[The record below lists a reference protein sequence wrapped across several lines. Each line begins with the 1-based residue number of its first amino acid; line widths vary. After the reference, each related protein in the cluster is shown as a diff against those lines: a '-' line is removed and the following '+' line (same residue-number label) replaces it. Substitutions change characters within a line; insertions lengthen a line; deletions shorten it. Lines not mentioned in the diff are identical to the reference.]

1 MVFNYSIANFDNFCA
16 FLRRIYMNIVDLH
29 VHSNASD
36 GTLLPSELVKEAK
49 KAGLLAFALTDHDT
63 VSGVPEAVAAGTACG
78 IEVVPGIEISTCYKD
93 KEIHIVGLFLDY
105 TDKNFVSALGSET
118 DRRKRRNLELV
129 ERFNEY
135 GFPADIDEIRSMFP
149 GSIITRAH
157 FASYMVKKGY
167 VKDNAEAFSKYL
179 GQGMPL
185 YVPKELKDP
194 NEAIS
199 LIQTAGGVSVLAH
212 PLLYRLTSGELRAL
226 CSELKSLGL
235 TGIETMYSTYRGFDE
250 LNVRKLAHEFGLLES
265 GGSDFH
271 GANKP
276 HISLGNGCG
285 NLCISAS
292 YMEALRAE
300 SRSFTGY

>member
-1 MVFNYSIANFDNFCA
+1 
-16 FLRRIYMNIVDLH
+16 MNIVDLH

-36 GTLLPSELVKEAK
+36 GTLSPSELVKEAQ
-49 KAGLLAFALTDHDT
+49 KAGLSAFALTDHDT
-63 VSGVPEAVAAGTACG
+63 VSGVAEAVEAGNSRG
-78 IEVVPGIEISTCYKD
+78 IEVIPGIEISTGYKD

-105 TDKNFVSALGSET
+105 TDKNFINALDSEA
-118 DRRKRRNLELV
+118 KRREHRNLKLT

-135 GFPADIDEIRSMFP
+135 GLPADIEEIRSMFP
-149 GSIITRAH
+149 DSIITRAH

-167 VKDNAEAFSKYL
+167 AKDSAEAFSKYL

-185 YVPKELKDP
+185 YVPKELKNPD
-194 NEAIS
+194 EAIS

-212 PLLYRLTSGELRAL
+212 PLLYRLTSGELRTL
-226 CSELKSLGL
+226 CAELKSLGL

-250 LNVRKLAHEFGLLES
+250 LNVRKLAREFGLLES

-276 HISLGNGCG
+276 HIRLGNGCG

-292 YMEALRAE
+292 YMEALRAK
-300 SRSFTGY
+300 SRGKKTTRPQAQISE